1 MSSCG
6 SSDVRAVQVAFPAPA
21 ARAASAPAATAA
33 AEPGDENYC
42 ARYANGEQPHRC
54 ARPYCKFGG
63 TWGRKKNHSIPPGK
77 EWKQEPGEV
86 FEQPPS
92 AKLTALKSSSK
103 PKRAAKKTVKPKT
116 VKKSTR
122 AKRPAKKTVKAKTS
136 KKR

>member
-1 MSSCG
+1 MASCG
-6 SSDVRAVQVAFPAPA
+6 GSDVKSMGVAFSAPAPRAAIAPA
-21 ARAASAPAATAA
+21 AAAP

-42 ARYANGEQPHRC
+42 ARYAAGEQPHRC
-54 ARPYCKFGG
+54 AKPYCKYGG
-63 TWGRKKNHSIPPGK
+63 TWGRKKSWPIPPGK

-92 AKLTALKSSSK
+92 AKLTALKRSSK

-136 KKR
+136 KRR